1 MRALYLNP
9 FSQEVS
15 GPDESLRTLL
25 GALIPRGVEAHVAIP
40 AEGPQIP
47 RYEALGARVHV
58 IPMAPLR
65 RDLSLAAAAYPAR
78 LLRAAAGVASLARRI
93 DADLIHTNM
102 EILLEGALAAKWLR
116 RPHVMHYRGNT
127 LDQPKIV
134 FDGLAATWSWGADA
148 IYCISNA
155 TAEVFRRRGH
165 GGKVEV
171 LYNPIDLAAFRAAPR
186 SDAMRARLGAA
197 PTDRLVGTVARVH
210 PRKDLET
217 FVRAAAQVAGT
228 TQNVHFAIVG
238 AAEADVEHAYRQT
251 LDRLVSELGLQARV
265 TFPGAIREI
274 PSVMRALDLFVLTSR
289 HEGFG
294 RVLAEAMAAGCPAVV
309 TDEGALPELVQG
321 GQAGRLA
328 APADPGA
335 FAAQISA
342 LLADP
347 GLSAQ
352 LAGRAT
358 EVARQFDVDVIAER
372 VWSRYQALTA

>member
-1 MRALYLNP
+1 
-9 FSQEVS
+9 
-15 GPDESLRTLL
+15 
-25 GALIPRGVEAHVAIP
+25 
-40 AEGPQIP
+40 
-47 RYEALGARVHV
+47 
-58 IPMAPLR
+58 
-65 RDLSLAAAAYPAR
+65 
-78 LLRAAAGVASLARRI
+78 
-93 DADLIHTNM
+93 
-102 EILLEGALAAKWLR
+102 
-116 RPHVMHYRGNT
+116 
-127 LDQPKIV
+127 
-134 FDGLAATWSWGADA
+134 
-148 IYCISNA
+148 
-155 TAEVFRRRGH
+155 
-165 GGKVEV
+165 KVEV

-347 GLSAQ
+347 
-352 LAGRAT
+352 
-358 EVARQFDVDVIAER
+358 
-372 VWSRYQALTA
+372 